1 MVGLICELARVMSCL
16 ALLRL
21 IRILP
26 ERLRLRILRHSD
38 RPGPLLYVAAELP
51 WFQDEVMSYYWK
63 RDSQGRNIDEPVDHN
78 DHAMNTVK
86 YMLSKLPDPSEIV
99 VPEEVLPPRWK
110 FWQEMNMDDYK
121 RATGRIH

>member
-1 MVGLICELARVMSCL
+1 
-16 ALLRL
+16 
-21 IRILP
+21 
-26 ERLRLRILRHSD
+26 
-38 RPGPLLYVAAELP
+38 LLYVAAELP

-63 RDSQGRNIDEPVDHN
+63 RDSQGRNIDEPVDSH

-99 VPEEVLPPRWK
+99 VPEDALPPRWK
-110 FWQEMNMDDYK
+110 FWNEMNMDDYK